1 MKKKILAQTK
11 QYELMNGE
19 LIVKIKEPTF
29 LDMQSAAQHLIGG
42 NGLSL
47 DEYWRYAFSH
57 WVMSIEPVMTTD
69 DLLNLSPEAG
79 KAVSELLPA
88 PQELV
93 DMLGFTTP
101 QPTSSTTSFMDDQ

>member
-1 MKKKILAQTK
+1 MEKKILEQTK

-29 LDMQSAAQHLIGG
+29 LDMQSAAQYLIGG

-47 DEYWRYAFSH
+47 DDYWKYAFMN
-57 WVMSIEPVMTTD
+57 WVIPVEPQLSVE
-69 DLLNLSPEAG
+69 DLLNLGPKAG
-79 KAVSELLPA
+79 KALSELLPA

-101 QPTSSTTSFMDDQ
+101 QPTSSITSFMDDQ

>member
-1 MKKKILAQTK
+1 MTKKLLVETTQH
-11 QYELMNGE
+11 ELMNGQ
-19 LIVKIKEPTF
+19 LIVNIKEPTF

-57 WVMSIEPVMTTD
+57 WVMPIEPVMTTD

-79 KAVSELLPA
+79 KALSELLPA

-101 QPTSSTTSFMDDQ
+101 QPTSSTTLFMDDQ